1 MRGLVVAAVGVCLL
15 AGCAAAP
22 DPSPPQ
28 GVSVEEAEQRV
39 LDRNEFWWFLIGPQG
54 APMPEV
60 ESIAY
65 STDDEKALE
74 CFSQSTGIPSIT
86 YQGQVGYW
94 IGPNGEPLS
103 DAQNRA
109 LFVCTLQYPL
119 DVSDPAAIGMFSEE
133 ERAWAWNYQRTRLV
147 PCLQLIKV
155 GWDPS
160 LGARPLRRAVQ
171 HEVEDALSEK
181 ILHGELNA
189 GDHVH
194 VDWIDNEFVFTTS
207 RQAGLPEKEPEAV
220 EA

>member
-15 AGCAAAP
+15 AGCAEVPAP
-22 DPSPPQ
+22 VAPQ

-39 LDRNEFWWFLIGPQG
+39 LDRNEFWWFLIAPQD

-60 ESIAY
+60 EPIAY

-109 LFVCTLQYPL
+109 LFVCTLQYPI

-147 PCLQLIKV
+147 PCLQLMGFAVDNRDGGYI
-155 GWDPS
+155 PS
-160 LGARPLRRAVQ
+160 TPWWSPYDDIAPVPSAAQWQR
-171 HEVEDALSEK
+171 
-181 ILHGELNA
+181 
-189 GDHVH
+189 
-194 VDWIDNEFVFTTS
+194 IDDRCPPSPYGPT
-207 RQAGLPEKEPEAV
+207 R
-220 EA
+220 